1 MPRRDFASGGYG
13 FFMVKVLAVI
23 PARFGSTRLAGK
35 PLALIDGK
43 PMVRVAYESV
53 VATEL
58 FDDIVVA
65 TDDERI
71 REVIAD
77 TGGRVVM
84 TRADHASGT
93 DRVAEVAQQSDADV
107 VVNIQGDLPFVTSAL
122 VSPLVGT
129 MCSEPSI
136 AMATIAVPLYDR
148 ERWKNPNVVKVV
160 TDERGFALY
169 FSRAPIPARRDLEN
183 DKSGDAAFALQHV
196 GIYGYRRNF
205 LLQFT
210 SWPPG
215 RLEAVERLEQLRA
228 LERGA
233 RIFVATVSEGVVEVD
248 TAEDLARANEIAV
261 GQTA

>member
-1 MPRRDFASGGYG
+1 MLRRDSASGGYG

-53 VATEL
+53 VATDL
-58 FDDIVVA
+58 FDEIVVA

-136 AMATIAVPLYDR
+136 PMATIAVPLHDR
-148 ERWKNPNVVKVV
+148 GRWENPNVVKVV

-183 DKSGDAAFALQHV
+183 DKGGGAVFALQHV

-233 RIFVATVSEGVVEVD
+233 KIFVATVSEGVVEVD
-248 TAEDLARANEIAV
+248 TAEDLARANEVAV
-261 GQTA
+261 GHTA

>member
-1 MPRRDFASGGYG
+1 
-13 FFMVKVLAVI
+13 
-23 PARFGSTRLAGK
+23 
-35 PLALIDGK
+35 
-43 PMVRVAYESV
+43 
-53 VATEL
+53 
-58 FDDIVVA
+58 
-65 TDDERI
+65 
-71 REVIAD
+71 
-77 TGGRVVM
+77 M

-136 AMATIAVPLYDR
+136 AMATIAVPLHDR
-148 ERWKNPNVVKVV
+148 ERWENPNVVKVV

-183 DKSGDAAFALQHV
+183 VKSGDAAFALQHV

-261 GQTA
+261 GQNRLDPGGWGNHE